1 LIFSNAI
8 SFAKVGV
15 AKDDSRCVS
24 VGKMNEQPSIG
35 MKITCVIFLLDC
47 AYNLCAPGDL
57 LESGEQVSLP
67 LRSTVM
73 NSVQTQGTAL
83 VTGASAGIGAVYAER
98 LAKRGFDL
106 LLVAR
111 DEQRLEAAA
120 SMLRAEHGV
129 QVEVLKADL
138 TQKDD
143 VLKLEQRLRS
153 DSSISLLLN
162 NAGVAADGLLA
173 NSDMDQME
181 KLIQLNVTTVT
192 RLASAAAA
200 AFAKAG
206 RGSIIN
212 IASVV
217 ALFPERFNATYSAS
231 KAYVLSLTQSLN
243 AELDGTG
250 VKVQAVL
257 PGVTRTEIWE
267 RSGIDASQIPAEMVM
282 EAGEMVD
289 AALSGLDQGELIT
302 IPSLPNASDW
312 DDFVK
317 ARLVMAPNLSKS
329 TAATRYK

>member
-1 LIFSNAI
+1 
-8 SFAKVGV
+8 
-15 AKDDSRCVS
+15 
-24 VGKMNEQPSIG
+24 M
-35 MKITCVIFLLDC
+35 T
-47 AYNLCAPGDL
+47 
-57 LESGEQVSLP
+57 
-67 LRSTVM
+67 STQ
-73 NSVQTQGTAL
+73 SQGTAL
-83 VTGASAGIGAVYAER
+83 VTGASSGIGAVYAQR
-98 LAKRGFDL
+98 LAARGFDL

-111 DEQRLEAAA
+111 DQQRLEEAA
-120 SMLRAEHGV
+120 STLRDEYGV

-173 NSDMDQME
+173 NADNDLLE
-181 KLIQLNVTTVT
+181 RLIQLNVTAVT

-200 AFAKAG
+200 SFAKAG
-206 RGSIIN
+206 RGTIIN

-267 RSGIDASQIPAEMVM
+267 RSGIDATQIPAEMVM

-289 AALSGLDQGELIT
+289 ASLAGLDQGELVT
-302 IPSLPNASDW
+302 IPSLPNAADW
-312 DDFVK
+312 DAFVA

-329 TAATRYK
+329 QAAARYK

>member
-1 LIFSNAI
+1 
-8 SFAKVGV
+8 
-15 AKDDSRCVS
+15 
-24 VGKMNEQPSIG
+24 
-35 MKITCVIFLLDC
+35 
-47 AYNLCAPGDL
+47 
-57 LESGEQVSLP
+57 
-67 LRSTVM
+67 M
-73 NSVQTQGTAL
+73 NSVQSKGTAL
-83 VTGASAGIGAVYAER
+83 VTGASSGIGAIYAER
-98 LAKRGFDL
+98 LAARGFDL

-120 SMLRAEHGV
+120 NKLRTEHGV
-129 QVEVLKADL
+129 RVEVLKADL

-173 NSDMDQME
+173 NADMEQLE
-181 KLIQLNVTTVT
+181 RLIQLNVTTVT

-200 AFAKAG
+200 SFAKAG
-206 RGSIIN
+206 RGTIIN

-243 AELDGTG
+243 AELNGTG
-250 VKVQAVL
+250 VQVQAVL

-267 RSGIDASQIPAEMVM
+267 RSGIDASQIPAQMVM

-302 IPSLPNASDW
+302 IPSLPQASEW
-312 DDFVK
+312 EAFVA
-317 ARLVMAPNLSKS
+317 ARHLMAPNLSRDK
-329 TAATRYK
+329 AAARYK

>member
-1 LIFSNAI
+1 
-8 SFAKVGV
+8 
-15 AKDDSRCVS
+15 
-24 VGKMNEQPSIG
+24 M
-35 MKITCVIFLLDC
+35 T
-47 AYNLCAPGDL
+47 
-57 LESGEQVSLP
+57 
-67 LRSTVM
+67 STQ
-73 NSVQTQGTAL
+73 SQGTAL
-83 VTGASAGIGAVYAER
+83 VTGASSGIGAVYAQR
-98 LAKRGFDL
+98 LAARGFDL

-111 DEQRLEAAA
+111 DLQRLEEAA
-120 SMLRAEHGV
+120 SQLRAEHGV

-138 TQKDD
+138 TQKED

-153 DSSISLLLN
+153 DSSINLLLN

-173 NSDMDQME
+173 NADTDQLE
-181 KLIQLNVTTVT
+181 RLIQLNVTAVT

-200 AFAKAG
+200 SFAKAG
-206 RGSIIN
+206 RGTIIN

-217 ALFPERFNATYSAS
+217 ALFPERFNAIYSAS

-267 RSGIDASQIPAEMVM
+267 RSGIDATQIPADMVM

-302 IPSLPNASDW
+302 IPSLPNLSEWESYVA
-312 DDFVK
+312 
-317 ARLVMAPNLSKS
+317 ARHAMAPNLSRS
-329 TAATRYK
+329 QAAARYK

>member
-1 LIFSNAI
+1 MS
-8 SFAKVGV
+8 SDK
-15 AKDDSRCVS
+15 S
-24 VGKMNEQPSIG
+24 
-35 MKITCVIFLLDC
+35 
-47 AYNLCAPGDL
+47 
-57 LESGEQVSLP
+57 
-67 LRSTVM
+67 
-73 NSVQTQGTAL
+73 QGTAL
-83 VTGASAGIGAVYAER
+83 VTGASSGIGSVYAQR
-98 LAKRGFDL
+98 LASRGFNL

-111 DEQRLEAAA
+111 DQQRLDEAA
-120 SMLRAEHGV
+120 SKLRAEHGV

-153 DSSISLLLN
+153 NSSITLLLN

-173 NSDMDQME
+173 NADTDQLE
-181 KLIQLNVTTVT
+181 KMIQLNVTAVT

-200 AFAKAG
+200 SFAKAG
-206 RGSIIN
+206 RGTIIN

-267 RSGIDASQIPAEMVM
+267 RSGIDATQIPADMVM

-289 AALSGLDQGELIT
+289 AALSGLDQGELVT
-302 IPSLPNASDW
+302 IPSLPDAKDW
-312 DDFVK
+312 DAFVA
-317 ARLVMAPNLSKS
+317 ARHVMAPNLSKS
-329 TAATRYK
+329 KAASRYK

>member
-1 LIFSNAI
+1 
-8 SFAKVGV
+8 
-15 AKDDSRCVS
+15 
-24 VGKMNEQPSIG
+24 M
-35 MKITCVIFLLDC
+35 T
-47 AYNLCAPGDL
+47 
-57 LESGEQVSLP
+57 
-67 LRSTVM
+67 STQ
-73 NSVQTQGTAL
+73 SQGTAL
-83 VTGASAGIGAVYAER
+83 VTGASSGIGAIYAQR
-98 LAKRGFDL
+98 LAVRGFDL

-111 DEQRLEAAA
+111 DLQRLEEAATQ
-120 SMLRAEHGV
+120 LRVEHGV

-138 TQKDD
+138 TQKED

-153 DSSISLLLN
+153 DSSINLLLN

-173 NSDMDQME
+173 NADTDQLE
-181 KLIQLNVTTVT
+181 RLIQLNVTTVT

-200 AFAKAG
+200 SFAKAG
-206 RGSIIN
+206 RGTIIN

-267 RSGIDASQIPAEMVM
+267 RSGIDASQIPADMVM

-302 IPSLPNASDW
+302 IPSLPNLSEWESYVA
-312 DDFVK
+312 
-317 ARLVMAPNLSKS
+317 ARHAMAPNLSRS
-329 TAATRYK
+329 QAVARYK

>member
-1 LIFSNAI
+1 
-8 SFAKVGV
+8 
-15 AKDDSRCVS
+15 
-24 VGKMNEQPSIG
+24 M
-35 MKITCVIFLLDC
+35 T
-47 AYNLCAPGDL
+47 
-57 LESGEQVSLP
+57 P
-67 LRSTVM
+67 LQS
-73 NSVQTQGTAL
+73 QGTAL
-83 VTGASAGIGAVYAER
+83 VTGASSGIGAIYAQR
-98 LAKRGFDL
+98 LAARGFDL

-111 DEQRLEAAA
+111 DLERLEAAA
-120 SMLRAEHGV
+120 SALRDAHGV
-129 QVEVLKADL
+129 QVEVFKADL
-138 TQKDD
+138 TQRDD

-173 NSDMDQME
+173 NADLDQLERM
-181 KLIQLNVTTVT
+181 IQLNITAVT

-200 AFAKAG
+200 GFAKAG
-206 RGSIIN
+206 RGTIIN

-243 AELDGTG
+243 AELDGSG

-267 RSGIDASQIPAEMVM
+267 RSGIDASQIPEEMVM

-289 AALSGLDQGELIT
+289 AALAGLDQGELVT
-302 IPSLPNASDW
+302 IPSLPNAGDW
-312 DDFVK
+312 DAFVA

-329 TAATRYK
+329 KAAARYK

>member
-1 LIFSNAI
+1 
-8 SFAKVGV
+8 
-15 AKDDSRCVS
+15 
-24 VGKMNEQPSIG
+24 MTSIQ
-35 MKITCVIFLLDC
+35 
-47 AYNLCAPGDL
+47 
-57 LESGEQVSLP
+57 S
-67 LRSTVM
+67 
-73 NSVQTQGTAL
+73 QGTAL
-83 VTGASAGIGAVYAER
+83 ITGASSGIGAIYAQR
-98 LAKRGFDL
+98 LAARGFDL

-111 DEQRLEAAA
+111 DQERLEAAA
-120 SMLRAEHGV
+120 SALRNAHGV

-173 NSDMDQME
+173 NADTDQLERM
-181 KLIQLNVTTVT
+181 IQLNVTTVT

-200 AFAKAG
+200 SFAKAR
-206 RGSIIN
+206 RGTIIN

-289 AALSGLDQGELIT
+289 AALSGLDKGELVT
-302 IPSLPNASDW
+302 IPSLPDAADW
-312 DDFVK
+312 DAFVA

-329 TAATRYK
+329 KAAARYK

>member
-1 LIFSNAI
+1 
-8 SFAKVGV
+8 
-15 AKDDSRCVS
+15 
-24 VGKMNEQPSIG
+24 MTSIQ
-35 MKITCVIFLLDC
+35 
-47 AYNLCAPGDL
+47 
-57 LESGEQVSLP
+57 S
-67 LRSTVM
+67 
-73 NSVQTQGTAL
+73 QGTAL
-83 VTGASAGIGAVYAER
+83 VTGASSGIGAIYAQR
-98 LAKRGFDL
+98 LAARGFDL

-111 DEQRLEAAA
+111 DEERLEAAA
-120 SMLRAEHGV
+120 SALRNAHGV

-173 NSDMDQME
+173 NADTDQLERM
-181 KLIQLNVTTVT
+181 IQLNVTTVT

-200 AFAKAG
+200 SFAKAR
-206 RGSIIN
+206 RGTIIN

-267 RSGIDASQIPAEMVM
+267 RSGIDASQIPAQMVM

-289 AALSGLDQGELIT
+289 AALSGLDKGELVT
-302 IPSLPNASDW
+302 IPSLPDAADW
-312 DDFVK
+312 DAFVA

-329 TAATRYK
+329 KAAARYK

>member
-1 LIFSNAI
+1 
-8 SFAKVGV
+8 
-15 AKDDSRCVS
+15 
-24 VGKMNEQPSIG
+24 M
-35 MKITCVIFLLDC
+35 T
-47 AYNLCAPGDL
+47 
-57 LESGEQVSLP
+57 
-67 LRSTVM
+67 STQ
-73 NSVQTQGTAL
+73 SQGTAL
-83 VTGASAGIGAVYAER
+83 VTGASSGIGAIYAQR
-98 LAKRGFDL
+98 LAARGFDL

-111 DEQRLEAAA
+111 DQQRLDEAA
-120 SMLRAEHGV
+120 SKLRAEHGI
-129 QVEVLKADL
+129 QVEVFKADL

-162 NAGVAADGLLA
+162 NAGVAADGLLGNA
-173 NSDMDQME
+173 DTDQLERM
-181 KLIQLNVTTVT
+181 IQLNVTAVT

-200 AFAKAG
+200 SFSRAG
-206 RGSIIN
+206 RGTIIN

-302 IPSLPNASDW
+302 IPSLPNAADW
-312 DDFVK
+312 DAFVA

-329 TAATRYK
+329 KAAARYK

>member
-1 LIFSNAI
+1 
-8 SFAKVGV
+8 
-15 AKDDSRCVS
+15 
-24 VGKMNEQPSIG
+24 M
-35 MKITCVIFLLDC
+35 T
-47 AYNLCAPGDL
+47 
-57 LESGEQVSLP
+57 
-67 LRSTVM
+67 STQ
-73 NSVQTQGTAL
+73 SQGTAL
-83 VTGASAGIGAVYAER
+83 VTGASSGIGAVYAQR
-98 LAKRGFDL
+98 LAARGFDL

-111 DEQRLEAAA
+111 DQQRLEEAA
-120 SMLRAEHGV
+120 STLRDEYCF
-129 QVEVLKADL
+129 QVEVLKANL

-173 NSDMDQME
+173 NADTDLLE
-181 KLIQLNVTTVT
+181 RLIQLNVTAVT

-200 AFAKAG
+200 SFAKAG
-206 RGSIIN
+206 RGTIIN

-267 RSGIDASQIPAEMVM
+267 RSGIDATQIPAEMVM

-289 AALSGLDQGELIT
+289 ASLAGLDQGELVT
-302 IPSLPNASDW
+302 IPSLPNAADW
-312 DDFVK
+312 DAFVA

-329 TAATRYK
+329 QAAARYK

>member
-1 LIFSNAI
+1 MHSTEEGDLAPF
-8 SFAKVGV
+8 
-15 AKDDSRCVS
+15 
-24 VGKMNEQPSIG
+24 IG
-35 MKITCVIFLLDC
+35 AVKITAIIWRFDY
-47 AYNLCAPGDL
+47 AYNIFD
-57 LESGEQVSLP
+57 SLKRTDVPALAFLSRNP
-67 LRSTVM
+67 LWSTVM
-73 NSVQTQGTAL
+73 NSVQNQGTAL
-83 VTGASAGIGAVYAER
+83 VTGASSGIGAVYAER
-98 LAKRGFDL
+98 LAARGFDL

-111 DEQRLEAAA
+111 DQERLEAAA
-120 SMLRAEHGV
+120 SQLRAAHGV

-173 NSDMDQME
+173 NADLDE
-181 KLIQLNVTTVT
+181 LERLIQLNVTTVT

-200 AFAKAG
+200 GFSKAG
-206 RGSIIN
+206 RGTIIN

-243 AELDGTG
+243 AELQGTG
-250 VKVQAVL
+250 VQVQAVL
-257 PGVTRTEIWE
+257 PGVTRTEIME
-267 RSGIDASQIPAEMVM
+267 RSGIDASQIPADMIM

-302 IPSLPNASDW
+302 IPSLPNASEW
-312 DDFVK
+312 EAFMA
-317 ARLVMAPNLSKS
+317 ARHAMAPNLSRS

>member
-1 LIFSNAI
+1 
-8 SFAKVGV
+8 
-15 AKDDSRCVS
+15 
-24 VGKMNEQPSIG
+24 M
-35 MKITCVIFLLDC
+35 T
-47 AYNLCAPGDL
+47 
-57 LESGEQVSLP
+57 
-67 LRSTVM
+67 STQ
-73 NSVQTQGTAL
+73 SQGTAL
-83 VTGASAGIGAVYAER
+83 VTGASSGIGAIYAER
-98 LAKRGFDL
+98 LAARGFDL

-111 DEQRLEAAA
+111 DQERLEAAA
-120 SMLRAEHGV
+120 SKLRTEHGV

-143 VLKLEQRLRS
+143 VLKIEQRLRS

-162 NAGVAADGLLA
+162 NAGVASDGLLA
-173 NSDMDQME
+173 NADMEQLE

-200 AFAKAG
+200 SFAKAG

-329 TAATRYK
+329 TAAARYK

>member
-1 LIFSNAI
+1 
-8 SFAKVGV
+8 
-15 AKDDSRCVS
+15 
-24 VGKMNEQPSIG
+24 
-35 MKITCVIFLLDC
+35 
-47 AYNLCAPGDL
+47 
-57 LESGEQVSLP
+57 
-67 LRSTVM
+67 M

-83 VTGASAGIGAVYAER
+83 VTGASSGIGAIYAER
-98 LAKRGFDL
+98 LAARGFDL

-111 DEQRLEAAA
+111 DEERLQAAA
-120 SMLRAEHGV
+120 SKLRAEHGI

-143 VLKLEQRLRS
+143 VLKIEQRLRS

-173 NSDMDQME
+173 NSDMDQLE

-200 AFAKAG
+200 SFAKAG

-267 RSGIDASQIPAEMVM
+267 RSGIDASQIPADMVM

-329 TAATRYK
+329 TAAARYK